1 MLSFKLLSF
10 DFSLKRT
17 LTLLIM
23 LVKTIP
29 CKTGDDTDTVK
40 RTCRNFNRFNFQKFS
55 IFMNDNFEYLQVLVV
70 QGIFCQ
76 LQISSPVMASS
87 YIYKLKINAK
97 LQERTLARWDISIHH
112 VPTVSC
118 VNLQTQSFV
127 FIILISC
134 HGRFKATKKSSPR
147 MPWNYQNQ
155 LTQAPLMKIQMI
167 WDFFE

>member
-55 IFMNDNFEYLQVLVV
+55 IFMNDNFEYLQVLAV

-76 LQISSPVMASS
+76 LQISSPVMASW

-118 VNLQTQSFV
+118 VNLQTHFLFLLFWSVAMVDLKQQRNRV
-127 FIILISC
+127 CACLETI
-134 HGRFKATKKSSPR
+134 KT
-147 MPWNYQNQ
+147 N
-155 LTQAPLMKIQMI
+155 
-167 WDFFE
+167 